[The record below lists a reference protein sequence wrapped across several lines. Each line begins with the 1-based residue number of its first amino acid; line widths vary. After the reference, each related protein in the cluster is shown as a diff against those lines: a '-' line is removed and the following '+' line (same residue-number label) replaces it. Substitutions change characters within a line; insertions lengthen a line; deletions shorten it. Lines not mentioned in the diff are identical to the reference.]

1 MPTNNWTENTNKTT
15 YKHKSNPYVVVL
27 IRRNIHSN
35 NPKYF
40 VLHSHPAP
48 NNRAIMQEPEGA
60 NSMESARK
68 KAEMHM
74 KHWNSVDAWRSD
86 DDYGRLG
93 MRGK

>member
-1 MPTNNWTENTNKTT
+1 MTNNWTENLSKTT

-60 NSMESARK
+60 MSMESARK
-68 KAEMHM
+68 KAEKHL
-74 KHWNSVDAWRSD
+74 KHWGNYQTWQSD
-86 DDYGRLG
+86 PDWNKLG
-93 MRGK
+93 KKGA